1 MFIDQK
7 AKEIAYA
14 LFRVASYFRRS
25 YLRTRIE
32 QLAFR
37 LAEQVATEELKLG
50 IKTLTSLSI
59 LVELGRQVSEIEKNN
74 AFILLRE
81 FGALNAAMRQI
92 AELDSAN
99 IGVPALESMFSKQP
113 ITVPATNAAIT
124 NEDSARP
131 LPGIIQD
138 SAMNQATDARGGQA
152 GNGITA
158 TIRQSAILDKIRQS
172 TAKAGQAGGLALKD
186 IIAAFPEVSERTMR
200 YDLQKLCAQGL
211 IERVG
216 NGGPASYYVMK

>member
-1 MFIDQK
+1 MSIDQK
-7 AKEIAYA
+7 AKEISYA
-14 LFRVASYFRRS
+14 LFRVAVYVRRA
-25 YLRTRIE
+25 YLKDRIE
-32 QLAFR
+32 QLAFQ
-37 LAEQVATEELKLG
+37 LSEQVATEDLKAG

-59 LVELGRQVSEIEKNN
+59 LVELGKQVYEIEKNN
-74 AFILLRE
+74 ALVLLLE

-99 IGVPALESMFSKQP
+99 AGIPVLESMFSKQP
-113 ITVPATNAAIT
+113 ISLTTANAAIT

-131 LPGIIQD
+131 LPGIMRD
-138 SAMNQATDARGGQA
+138 SAINQANGNGS

-172 TAKAGQAGGLALKD
+172 NNLPLKD

-211 IERVG
+211 IDRVG
-216 NGGPASYYVMK
+216 NGGPASYYVIK